1 MSLLT
6 LVASLTS
13 EQPRQKHGQAGEGSL
28 VTGLTPAQALMAP
41 DHPLPFLF
49 PQSMHPAKS
58 LQSCWTLCIPM
69 DYGPSGS
76 SVHGSSQATMLE
88 WVAVSFSRRFSRP
101 RNRTFISRLSCIGRW
116 ILYHLCHL
124 RSPQYSSLNYAPCL
138 GTPGRGFWLS
148 RLELEGLNSYRCS

>member
-1 MSLLT
+1 MSD
-6 LVASLTS
+6 SLH
-13 EQPRQKHGQAGEGSL
+13 PHGL
-28 VTGLTPAQALMAP
+28 
-41 DHPLPFLF
+41 
-49 PQSMHPAKS
+49 
-58 LQSCWTLCIPM
+58 W
-69 DYGPSGS
+69 PSGS

-148 RLELEGLNSYRCS
+148 RLELEGLNSYRCSWLCGRLGRDNGLERGPSECQGFADVRGGWGSQTTHLASELCRWV